1 MDNYQTF
8 KEVLLQGVHR
18 EEEERTND
26 FLICCRRPME
36 ANVAHFRNRISQSL
50 KTSRLAILC
59 EIVAVLLFAKLM
71 LHLGRLAG
79 GGWLVSLIASLTIL
93 LGISGLLLFRHS
105 WWTDYGLKSP
115 NGWFRTLGSA
125 ILLVITLLILI
136 GFLRALISRFVG
148 EPNEIFDEIKVRKE
162 SLIWILIAIWTVV
175 AFGEEMLLRG
185 YILNRVADLF
195 NRNKVGWTVGLL
207 VSSVLFGL
215 MHLYQGYFAVLISFL
230 IGLAFGIAYIRVE
243 FNLWV
248 PIFAHGIYDTLFVLV
263 HYSR

>member
-1 MDNYQTF
+1 MWSGLIVR
-8 KEVLLQGVHR
+8 VLLYP
-18 EEEERTND
+18 TS
-26 FLICCRRPME
+26 CRRLME
-36 ANVAHFRNRISQSL
+36 SNVAYFRNRISQNL
-50 KTSRLAILC
+50 QTRKLAILC
-59 EIVAVLLFAKLM
+59 EVVAVLLLAKLM
-71 LHLGRLAG
+71 LHIGRLAG
-79 GGWLVSLIASLTIL
+79 GGRLITATAYLAIL
-93 LGISGLLLFRHS
+93 LTVSGLILFRHS

-115 NGWFRTLGSA
+115 KSWFRTLGSA
-125 ILLVITLLILI
+125 ILLVVTLLILI

-148 EPNEIFDEIKVRKE
+148 EPNEIFDEIRVRKE

-248 PIFAHGIYDTLFVLV
+248 PIFAHGIYDTLFVLT
-263 HYSR
+263 HYSG